1 MLLLSTTAG
10 MHFSLQPR
18 LPTPRMCLDHH
29 ASVEDITRR
38 WIDTVV
44 IQLGLCPFASKPFVK
59 EQIRYTVSE
68 AIDDDELIE
77 DFFIEGQLLL
87 DVPKEEIATTMLVA
101 PDYQGDIEDFY
112 SLYVWLTDLLESG
125 DEPILDD
132 KVQPAFFHPEWT
144 FEGVPAHSALHYEK
158 RAPLPVINLLRR
170 ADLDDVVATGLQA
183 GRIVNQEIAE
193 HNAAELERQGQ
204 ARLQTL
210 FAKLDAGYPAKAPTS
225 EPSASDAS

>member
-1 MLLLSTTAG
+1 MSSLLLRLRAPSGQSTVTIAADAPLSALFAQVAEATA
-10 MHFSLQPR
+10 
-18 LPTPRMCLDHH
+18 TP
-29 ASVEDITRR
+29 I
-38 WIDTVV
+38 
-44 IQLGLCPFASKPFVK
+44 
-59 EQIRYTVSE
+59 E
-68 AIDDDELIE
+68 ALALSSG
-77 DFFIEGQLLL
+77 FP
-87 DVPKEEIATTMLVA
+87 PKR
-101 PDYQGDIEDFY
+101 
-112 SLYVWLTDLLESG
+112 LESG

-210 FAKLDAGYPAKAPTS
+210 FAKLSAGYPAKAPTS